1 MEEKETKTHVYE
13 LSFHLAPEIGDEN
26 VAKEFG
32 DIKALIEAHG
42 GVCFSEEMPTLI
54 PLAYEI
60 EKKIDNKKETYTKS
74 YFGWIKF
81 ELSAENL
88 LSLKTKLETM
98 HVIVR
103 FLLIKTVKENT
114 LAPKKIVQKIDT
126 GATGKRDKRI
136 KDPIVPIDK
145 AEVDREIDA
154 LVADEETTSEDDA
167 SSDDDASDEE

>member
-1 MEEKETKTHVYE
+1 MEEKETKTQVYE

-32 DIKALIEAHG
+32 DIKASIEAEG

-54 PLAYEI
+54 QLAYEI
-60 EKKIDNKKETYTKS
+60 EKKIDNKKETYNKG

-81 ELSAENL
+81 EMSAESLSA
-88 LSLKTKLETM
+88 LKIKLESMNT
-98 HVIVR
+98 IVR
-103 FLLIKTVKENT
+103 FLLIKTVKEST

-126 GATGKRDKRI
+126 SASGKRDKRT

-145 AEVDREIDA
+145 EEVDREIDA
-154 LVADEETTSEDDA
+154 LVADEETTSEDVDH
-167 SSDDDASDEE
+167 SSEQEEVVV